1 MDNSS
6 RHADAN
12 LFWALTTYLV
22 QKLSKIEAMKPP
34 KTKLTGMDRMN
45 RMNRMNGFGFAL
57 KKILFIL
64 NILLIPVKKD
74 FVFPVG
80 LLVASL

>member
-1 MDNSS
+1 
-6 RHADAN
+6 
-12 LFWALTTYLV
+12 
-22 QKLSKIEAMKPP
+22 MKPP
-34 KTKLTGMDRMN
+34 KTKLTGMD

-80 LLVASL
+80 LLAASL